1 MVDMVRVQSNYV
13 RMFINDYGRSTTLPP
28 AVATCTSRTNVR
40 GQPMHENRY
49 PTYFRSSSLF
59 PSFFWLR
66 SRAACA
72 FWTLEPFPMVGL
84 CSFQVDRTLVLGP
97 FVSAS
102 GKRWQVLRYYGYGL
116 RRMVEI
122 DGCGGAW
129 WYRMGAMTILAGDR
143 MTKYFGGRR

>member
-84 CSFQVDRTLVLGP
+84 CSFQVDRTSIGT
-97 FVSAS
+97 FCF
-102 GKRWQVLRYYGYGL
+102 GKRQAV
-116 RRMVEI
+116 
-122 DGCGGAW
+122 AST
-129 WYRMGAMTILAGDR
+129 TILWLWITYG
-143 MTKYFGGRR
+143 